1 MLKPNPAFFGFSRR
15 LKESPKIFQPWKG
28 TIYRVTT
35 LKYRDPRII
44 LLGEGSYRNG
54 GRWNAIGS
62 FRTVYGSEDD
72 VTALKESKANAQY
85 ANLPYPF
92 REPRV
97 IVAVEVSLSRI
108 LDLTAGETL
117 RALDVTGEELRTED
131 WRKVQEQGFES
142 LTQAL
147 GRAVFD
153 AKGEGLLAFSARV
166 AKAINVAYFP
176 ENKLQGSK
184 LRLCEAQQLRD
195 LGLPK
200 GK

>member
-1 MLKPNPAFFGFSRR
+1 MLKPNRAFVEFSRR
-15 LKESPKIFQPWKG
+15 LKETPEIFQPWKG

-44 LLGEGSYRNG
+44 LFGEGSYHNG
-54 GRWNAIGS
+54 GRWNAIES
-62 FRTVYGSEDD
+62 FRAVYGSVGD
-72 VTALKESKANAQY
+72 VTALKESKANAEY

-92 REPRV
+92 RETRL
-97 IVAVEVSLSRI
+97 IVAVDVSLSRVVN
-108 LDLTAGETL
+108 LTASETL
-117 RALDVTGEELRTED
+117 KALEVTEEELRIED

-147 GRAVFD
+147 GRAVFE

-176 ENKLQGSK
+176 QNKLQGSEV
-184 LRLCEAQQLRD
+184 RLCQAQELRN
-195 LGLPK
+195 LGLE
-200 GK
+200 